1 MCSRDGRVFLLVLL
15 AWSVP
20 LRRAAAADGGSAASS
35 DQSKESPAKEPPAR
49 ESPAKEPAVK
59 EPPAREAGAGKE
71 GGGNEGGSSESAG
84 KERPAELAGQSP
96 AHEHRFDLHKV
107 RRYESGTG
115 WGYYQLM
122 DGDRFLRGSYKPG
135 TDTVSLGLETP
146 EALRSKAKRLRWR
159 WRVLALPENG
169 NECKRGVQDSAAVVY
184 VTFKGGLKWRVIK
197 YVWSTVGP
205 RGATCD
211 KKRYLFGSQ
220 DTVIQES
227 GGPTET
233 WREEEI
239 DLRAAYIEHFADGDP
254 SASVPDF
261 VGVGLLTDGDSTNS
275 PAVADF
281 ADITVVY

>member
-1 MCSRDGRVFLLVLL
+1 MCSRFGRVFLLVLL

-20 LRRAAAADGGSAASS
+20 LRRATAADGGNAAGADPAKESPT
-35 DQSKESPAKEPPAR
+35 KESPAREAPAR
-49 ESPAKEPAVK
+49 EPVVK
-59 EPPAREAGAGKE
+59 DAPGREEGAGQE
-71 GGGNEGGSSESAG
+71 ASGRDGGRSESAG
-84 KERPAELAGQSP
+84 KEHPAEVAGQSL
-96 AHEHRFDLHKV
+96 AHEYRFDLHKL

-122 DGDRFLRGSYKPG
+122 DGERFLRGTYKPG

-184 VTFKGGLKWRVIK
+184 VTFKGGLKWRIIK

-227 GGPTET
+227 GGPTEI

-275 PAVADF
+275 PAIADF
-281 ADITVVY
+281 ADFTVVD

>member
-1 MCSRDGRVFLLVLL
+1 MRSRFGRVFLLVLL
-15 AWSVP
+15 AWSMP
-20 LRRAAAADGGSAASS
+20 LRRAAAADGGNAASS
-35 DQSKESPAKEPPAR
+35 EQSKESPSKEFPAGEPPAKEPPVNEPPER
-49 ESPAKEPAVK
+49 ES
-59 EPPAREAGAGKE
+59 GSGKE
-71 GGGNEGGSSESAG
+71 GSRREGGSRETAG
-84 KERPAELAGQSP
+84 KERPAEVAAPSP
-96 AHEHRFDLHKV
+96 AHEYRFDLHKL

-122 DGDRFLRGSYKPG
+122 DGGRFLRGTYKPG

-146 EALRSKAKRLRWR
+146 EPLRSKAKRLRWR

-169 NECKRGVQDSAAVVY
+169 NECKRGVQDSAAVIY
-184 VTFKGGLKWRVIK
+184 VTFKGGLKWRILK

-227 GGPTET
+227 GGPTEI

-239 DLRAAYIEHFADGDP
+239 DLRAAYIEHFADGDA

-261 VGVGLLTDGDSTNS
+261 VGVGILTDGDSTSS
-275 PAVADF
+275 PAIADF
-281 ADITVVY
+281 ADFTVVD